1 MQGIQTELKAISER
15 VASIGNRLKAV
26 EDGAVEA
33 KPAAKS
39 APAAAVAPAGGGA
52 APTNAPAGAFTAGY
66 VNGSAPGGSLK
77 HPFSMH
83 GRVVLKKLLEAGT
96 AAAGTEQVVGGWVR
110 TGRKAQKGTLG
121 FLAIMDGSCQQTLQ
135 VLITKELYDLQIL
148 VKAGTSVLFRGQVV
162 ESQGEGQAIEF
173 NVTEVLHVGPC
184 DPATYPV
191 PKNKDLTLETL
202 RQVAHMRCRTHTI
215 QAMFRIRN
223 ALASATHQFFQS
235 NGFLY
240 LHAPII
246 TAHDAEGAGEMFQV
260 TTMLLNADEKAAAAK
275 PTAEAMADAAKAV
288 ESQGELVRTMKKA
301 KKNKQKIKVEVATLT
316 ELKKALADLEEEA
329 RAVGGIPRTEE
340 GKIDYTKDFFNK
352 KAFLSVSGQLDAEA
366 YACSMTS
373 VYTFGP
379 TFRAEDSH
387 TGRHLAE
394 FWMIEPEIAFC
405 DIEGDMRCAEQYV
418 QFCLKFVLEHC
429 MPELEFFAKQV
440 DPDCID
446 RCRQVA
452 STPFTRITYT
462 DACELLIKHVAEGK
476 KTFEEEV
483 TWGIDL
489 GSEHE
494 RYLAEEV
501 FKGPV
506 IVYNYPAE
514 IKAFYMRL
522 NADGKTVAAMDV
534 LVPKVGELI
543 GGSQREER
551 IDVLEQ
557 KMKEFNINPED
568 MKWYCDLRNYGG
580 VPHAGFGLGFERL
593 ILFTTGLSNIR
604 DVMPFPRW
612 PGHVL

>member
-1 MQGIQTELKAISER
+1 M
-15 VASIGNRLKAV
+15 ASIGNRLKAV
-26 EDGAVEA
+26 EDGAVKA
-33 KPAAKS
+33 APQAAAK
-39 APAAAVAPAGGGA
+39 AAYPAAAAAAGGSSSGVSANTPAGS
-52 APTNAPAGAFTAGY
+52 FSAGY

-121 FLAIMDGSCQQTLQ
+121 FLEIMDGSCQMTLQ

-148 VKAGTSVLFRGQVV
+148 TKAGTSVLFRGQVV
-162 ESQGEGQAIEF
+162 ESPKEGQAIEF
-173 NVTEVLHVGPC
+173 NVTEVIHVGAC
-184 DPATYPV
+184 DPTTYPV

-260 TTMLLNADEKAAAAK
+260 TTLLLNADEKAAAAK
-275 PTAEAMADAAKAV
+275 PTAEVMAEATKAV
-288 ESQGELVRTMKKA
+288 ETQGELIRDMKAA
-301 KKNKQKIKVEVATLT
+301 KKDKRKIKVEVAKLT
-316 ELKKALADLEEEA
+316 EAKKALSDLEEEA
-329 RAVGGIPRTEE
+329 RVVGGIPRTEE
-340 GKIDYTKDFFNK
+340 GKVDYTKDFFNK
-352 KAFLSVSGQLDAEA
+352 RAFLSVSGQLDAEA

-405 DIEGDMRCAEQYV
+405 DIEGDMQCAEQYV

-440 DPDCID
+440 DPTCID
-446 RCRQVA
+446 RCKQVA

-462 DACELLIKHVAEGK
+462 DACALLIKHVAEGK

-483 TWGIDL
+483 SWGIDL

-522 NADGKTVAAMDV
+522 NDDEKGVPGKTVAAMDV

-551 IDVLEQ
+551 IDVLEA
-557 KMKEFNINPED
+557 KMKDFNINPED